1 MVNAHSANIPLAVE
15 FLAFLNS
22 ADNVKRFVSDAE
34 IIPIAQSVADAG
46 VDGRSLALGDLL
58 ASAPAVVL
66 PPDTGYDLETADA
79 LYRGLAAVL
88 GGQSSPAEALATI
101 DSTLGR

>member
-1 MVNAHSANIPLAVE
+1 
-15 FLAFLNS
+15 
-22 ADNVKRFVSDAE
+22 VSDAE
-34 IIPIAQSVADAG
+34 IIPIALSVADAG
-46 VDGRSLALGDLL
+46 VDGRSLALGELL
-58 ASAPAVVL
+58 AAAPAVVL

-88 GGQSSPAEALATI
+88 GGQATPADALATI